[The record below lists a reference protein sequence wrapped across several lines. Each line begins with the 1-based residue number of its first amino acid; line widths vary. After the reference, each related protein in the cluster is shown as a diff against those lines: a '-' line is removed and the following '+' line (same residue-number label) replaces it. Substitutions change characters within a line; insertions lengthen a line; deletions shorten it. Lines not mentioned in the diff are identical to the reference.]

1 MRLHDNAK
9 NSMLDAVV
17 IDKIR
22 LHSGDPGSSGISNAL
37 GADFVDAT
45 FSAAASG
52 ARQLSADVSFTGLG
66 ASAAVLWF
74 SIWGLTGMIETFRG
88 AAEITTGDNVA
99 DGSGNYTLKAT
110 GTSISVGV
118 AS

>member
-17 IDKIR
+17 IDKIQ

-37 GADFVDAT
+37 GSLTDAT